1 MNQLKKITHDSSE
14 CYCVKNTTWKFTYFM
29 DFTVPYNINKQE
41 RQNLGLFNKALCA
54 YLQKHGKDMEIHF
67 SEN

>member
-1 MNQLKKITHDSSE
+1 
-14 CYCVKNTTWKFTYFM
+14 M

>member
-1 MNQLKKITHDSSE
+1 
-14 CYCVKNTTWKFTYFM
+14 M

-41 RQNLGLFNKALCA
+41 RQNLGFFNKALCA